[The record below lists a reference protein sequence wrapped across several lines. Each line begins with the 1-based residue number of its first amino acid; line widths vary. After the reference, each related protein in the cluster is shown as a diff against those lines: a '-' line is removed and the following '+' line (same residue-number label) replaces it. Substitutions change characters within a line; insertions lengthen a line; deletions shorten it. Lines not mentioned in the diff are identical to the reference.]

1 MFLGIIDNEIYPY
14 SYLLFKRRRIKSI
27 CLAKYHK
34 FKRSLKSN
42 SILNLNKEKEI
53 KTKRFIL
60 LKKLIEQRKKSSIK
74 IQSVIRKYLLHKKFK
89 KFLFLKELIEKR
101 LKSIIL
107 IQRQFKTFLSYKHFK
122 KLLENEALFF
132 YKFPIDLIDKL
143 CLVTNSEKL
152 KEMYYNNKLNLSMEI
167 KSHKINLNF
176 KYSKYLDSYYI
187 PIKKIK
193 LFKKQIL
200 INFKIN
206 NEKILDPRYSILN
219 DSNGNFYNI
228 ITPKMIY
235 RKNKD
240 KSFIQKNNDDK
251 TWEKLFI
258 LKNRKRSFSFDAS
271 SISSK
276 TDISKELNKNYQQ
289 NNYSNFKEKNQIHS
303 ILKHNNSVNK
313 KFQIPKKKVSFK
325 SKIEFYN

>member
-1 MFLGIIDNEIYPY
+1 MFSLSLVKKFAIY
-14 SYLLFKRRRIKSI
+14 
-27 CLAKYHK
+27 K
-34 FKRSLKSN
+34 FKKTS
-42 SILNLNKEKEI
+42 SIIPRKFEKENKEINFFLI
-53 KTKRFIL
+53 KKIL
-60 LKKLIEQRKKSSIK
+60 TERKKYIIK
-74 IQSVIRKYLLHKKFK
+74 IQTHIRRFLIYKKYKKFMIIKYLL
-89 KFLFLKELIEKR
+89 EKR
-101 LKSIIL
+101 NKFIKL
-107 IQRQFKTFLSYKHFK
+107 IQSHFKTFLTHKHFK